1 MFQEKDLKYNII
13 EDYAF
18 VDNDDEEEDYSDILD
33 QELIMEF
40 NKEKEEEKKEKFK
53 KIKKQMEENK
63 KLLEDLENN

>member
-1 MFQEKDLKYNII
+1 MIVTFRKLNCFKEKDLKYNII

-40 NKEKEEEKKEKFK
+40 NKEKEEKEKKFK
-53 KIKKQMEENK
+53 K
-63 KLLEDLENN
+63 